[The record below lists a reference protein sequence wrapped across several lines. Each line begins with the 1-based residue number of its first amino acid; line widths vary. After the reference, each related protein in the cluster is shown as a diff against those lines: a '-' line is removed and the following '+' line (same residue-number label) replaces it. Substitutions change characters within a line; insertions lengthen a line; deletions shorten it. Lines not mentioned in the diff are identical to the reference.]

1 MCWKCPS
8 QGNSGGNKDSV
19 WRPEGFRVL
28 SQQEAEMEEGSP
40 GAGLESLGNCCGVL
54 SNGGMRV

>member
-40 GAGLESLGNCCGVL
+40 GAGPGVL
-54 SNGGMRV
+54 GELLWGVE